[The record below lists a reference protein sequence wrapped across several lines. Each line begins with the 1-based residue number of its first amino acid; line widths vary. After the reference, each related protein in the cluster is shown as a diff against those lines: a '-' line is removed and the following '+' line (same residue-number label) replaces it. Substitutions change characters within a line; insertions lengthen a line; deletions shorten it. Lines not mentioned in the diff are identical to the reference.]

1 MSRINNA
8 DERLNKK
15 YENAAVAYL
24 TGTIIFANTQNI
36 EEILVKM
43 QEFDTVLLSM
53 RGVSYMDISGAITF
67 MQVLAE
73 LQKQG
78 KKIFLCGVPNSTMMM
93 LKRSGI
99 YDMIGENNFYW
110 SVERALLD

>member
-1 MSRINNA
+1 MYKRQVIALFIISAVIANGNRKLRI
-8 DERLNKK
+8 R
-15 YENAAVAYL
+15 
-24 TGTIIFANTQNI
+24 I
-36 EEILVKM
+36 EMCIR
-43 QEFDTVLLSM
+43 DRSM

-67 MQVLAE
+67 MQVLSE

-78 KKIFLCGVPNSTMMM
+78 KKVFLCGVPGSTMNM

-110 SVERALLD
+110 SCLLYTSGIFRETVR